1 MPTYPCP
8 KGHQSTEPDYCSEC
22 GAKMQA
28 AALLAEPVPVTPQA
42 IAGPEHC
49 PDCGT
54 ARDQP
59 DIAFCEICGYNF
71 ITGAH
76 GDLSAIPP
84 APAPE
89 PGLEEAPE
97 TDQHPTNAAPAWTAT
112 LAIDPALQEP
122 GSPVPPEGI
131 GPFSFALTA
140 PVSLIGRRSEPR
152 AIFPEVPVQHDD
164 AVSHRHA
171 LLQLD
176 AAAGTLTVRDIG
188 SSNGTR
194 LNGVAL
200 KPMTDYPLNDGDV
213 LAFGHWSVLTLSLCP
228 PRGTSTLAE
237 A

>member
-1 MPTYPCP
+1 MDLYPCP

-22 GAKMQA
+22 GAKMNAPAPATTSAQPA
-28 AALLAEPVPVTPQA
+28 APQA

-49 PDCGT
+49 RDCGT
-54 ARDQP
+54 GRDQP
-59 DIAFCEICGYNF
+59 DIAFCEICGYNYV
-71 ITGAH
+71 TGTH

-84 APAPE
+84 PQAPEPAPAPAI
-89 PGLEEAPE
+89 AP
-97 TDQHPTNAAPAWTAT
+97 TTPTALWTAT
-112 LAIDPALQEP
+112 LAIDPTLHEP
-122 GSPVPPEGI
+122 GSPSPPEGV
-131 GPFSFALTA
+131 GPFTFPLAS

-171 LLQLD
+171 LLQLE
-176 AAAGTLTVRDIG
+176 AATGNLTVRDIG
-188 SSNGTR
+188 SSNGTK

-213 LAFGHWSVLTLSLCP
+213 LAFGHWSVLTLA
-228 PRGTSTLAE
+228 RGTSQQAE